1 MGLERRRAVWEA
13 LRGFDRPGSLPLLD
27 GLEDEDAAE
36 DGMLPNTTR
45 QEEVLAD
52 YQTSGLSLEAHPLHF
67 ERERLARQGVLT
79 AAAAAAAPEGLRVRV
94 AGIVLTRQRP
104 STAHGIIFLTI
115 EDETGSAN
123 IIVRQDVWQEAE
135 PGARRA
141 VVQVVQG
148 RIQRRG
154 AVVHILATKLEAWE
168 AAGAMAG
175 AGGCNGADPS
185 APPPSLPRM
194 SRDFC

>member
-1 MGLERRRAVWEA
+1 M
-13 LRGFDRPGSLPLLD
+13 
-27 GLEDEDAAE
+27 
-36 DGMLPNTTR
+36 
-45 QEEVLAD
+45 
-52 YQTSGLSLEAHPLHF
+52 
-67 ERERLARQGVLT
+67 
-79 AAAAAAAPEGLRVRV
+79 
-94 AGIVLTRQRP
+94 LTRQRP

-115 EDETGSAN
+115 EDESGSAN
-123 IIVRQDVWQEAE
+123 IVVRQEVWQEAE

-168 AAGAMAG
+168 AAGTMAG
-175 AGGCNGADPS
+175 PAARNGADSS
-185 APPPSLPRM
+185 APPPALPRM

>member
-1 MGLERRRAVWEA
+1 M
-13 LRGFDRPGSLPLLD
+13 
-27 GLEDEDAAE
+27 
-36 DGMLPNTTR
+36 
-45 QEEVLAD
+45 
-52 YQTSGLSLEAHPLHF
+52 
-67 ERERLARQGVLT
+67 
-79 AAAAAAAPEGLRVRV
+79 RV